1 MNIRKP
7 VDYSAMYVGLDHL
20 MAAGLPQMELYCGIG
35 KVISER
41 PEKGAAVIAAEY
53 LQAKHP
59 DISGFSPRNTRR
71 MREFYRTYEN
81 SPALLDEAMKI
92 GWTQNVVILEAE
104 LSPEEK
110 EWYIRVSYRFGWSK
124 LELTAQISDRA
135 HESVLLDTPEES
147 CYTESEA
154 TPLEERDDE
163 DIICVSWEYL
173 PQPHG
178 GICDEGHGSESRIG
192 GRDPDI
198 LRRH

>member
-7 VDYSAMYVGLDHL
+7 VDYSAMYAKLDCL
-20 MAAGLPQMELYCGIG
+20 MASTLPQMELYCGIG
-35 KVISER
+35 RVISER

-53 LQAKHP
+53 LQANYP
-59 DISGFSPRNTRR
+59 DVSGFSPRNTRR

-104 LSPEEK
+104 LTLEEK
-110 EWYIRVSYRFGWSK
+110 AWYIRAAHRFGWSK
-124 LELTAQISDRA
+124 LELTAQISDRV

-147 CYTESEA
+147 CYTEGEA

-163 DIICVSWEYL
+163 DIICVSWKY
-173 PQPHG
+173 
-178 GICDEGHGSESRIG
+178 
-192 GRDPDI
+192 
-198 LRRH
+198 

>member
-35 KVISER
+35 RAISER

-53 LQAKHP
+53 LQANYP
-59 DISGFSPRNTRR
+59 DVSGFSPRNTRR

-104 LSPEEK
+104 LTLEEK
-110 EWYIRVSYRFGWSK
+110 AWYIRAAHSFGWSLRPRSQTAPTNLFSSTPRRNRAILK
-124 LELTAQISDRA
+124 ARQPLWRREILQKMLEQTKGVEPKKPRSRSKRVTA
-135 HESVLLDTPEES
+135 
-147 CYTESEA
+147 
-154 TPLEERDDE
+154 
-163 DIICVSWEYL
+163 
-173 PQPHG
+173 
-178 GICDEGHGSESRIG
+178 
-192 GRDPDI
+192 
-198 LRRH
+198 